1 VATAVQSHYSIKVKD
16 MDQDTFEMA
25 KRAVETHIKERL
37 IEEIT
42 KLQDFDRLMKI
53 KESVEIWA
61 KTKI

>member
-1 VATAVQSHYSIKVKD
+1 
-16 MDQDTFEMA
+16 MDQDTFEIA
-25 KRAVETHIKERL
+25 KRAVENHIKERL

>member
-1 VATAVQSHYSIKVKD
+1 VGTAVQSHYSIKVKD
-16 MDQDTFEMA
+16 MDQDTFEIA
-25 KRAVETHIKERL
+25 KRAVENHIKERL